1 MNITVDSLP
10 AAEQAATARGR
21 ELLEAREALTRAE
34 QIERTARDAHARA
47 VELHAAAEVEHAR
60 LKSAAETA
68 ETEWQAVQTAD
79 LWREVERAR
88 SVRDQAELR
97 TRALVVAVEQASAT
111 ATETAQRTANARE
124 ALQRAEQAAQRAD
137 DVLRAWRKTQHT
149 RDEAEAAREGARLR
163 EVELV
168 TKVREEFNAEIR
180 RDVGALLTRAV
191 GHAAGL
197 RDTVREL
204 DKVLAGLR
212 ARSGVLRQRL
222 IGCGL
227 RTSTQSTPG
236 DIAIE
241 TSAVSLVGV
250 AIFRALAPGQRGPRE
265 FPVWH
270 LGDHGKPQG
279 VELDLV
285 TEVVKLYGEKPVT
298 PDPKPPT
305 PPAPAP
311 APAARPEPAAPARS
325 FVGRVVN
332 AVVGG

>member
-1 MNITVDSLP
+1 MNTVDSLP
-10 AAEQAATARGR
+10 SAEQAAAARSR
-21 ELLEAREALTRAE
+21 ELLEAREALARAE
-34 QIERTARDAHARA
+34 RIEHTAHDAHTRA
-47 VELHAAAEVEHAR
+47 VELRAASEVEHAR
-60 LKSAAETA
+60 LKSDAETA

-97 TRALVVAVEQASAT
+97 TRALVVAVEQADAT
-111 ATETAQRTANARE
+111 ATEAAQRTTKARE
-124 ALQRAEQAAQRAD
+124 VLQRAEKAAQRAD
-137 DVLRAWRKTQHT
+137 DVLLAFRRDQTA
-149 RDEAEAAREGARLR
+149 RDEAAAAREGERLR
-163 EVELV
+163 EVEAV
-168 TKVREEFNAEIR
+168 SKARTEFNAEFR
-180 RDVGALLTRAV
+180 REVGALLTRAV

-204 DKVLAGLR
+204 DKALVGFR
-212 ARSGVLRQRL
+212 TRSGILRQRL

-227 RTSTQSTPG
+227 RTSTQATPP
-236 DIAIE
+236 DIAVE
-241 TSAVSLVGV
+241 QQAAPLVGV
-250 AIFRALAPGQRGPRE
+250 AIFRALAPGQRAPRE

-279 VELDLV
+279 VELDVV
-285 TEVVKLYGEKPVT
+285 TEVVKLYGERPVT

-311 APAARPEPAAPARS
+311 AARPEPASPARS